1 MRVITVP
8 QEISEYLEFLS
19 YETNALQDLLV
30 RMSFFDTD
38 IKTELQNYWTDRYIN
53 TYTEYELAKK
63 ELEKEYIQSQLDD
76 NECVDWKL
84 NFDSCEVVIQ

>member
-1 MRVITVP
+1 MRVITIP
-8 QEISEYLEFLS
+8 QEVSEYLEFLN

-30 RMSFFDTD
+30 RMSLFDTN
-38 IKTELQNYWTDRYIN
+38 IKTELQNYWTDRYIS

-63 ELEKEYIQSQLDD
+63 ELEQEYIQPQLND
-76 NECVDWKL
+76 NEYVNWKL